1 MGRPRTD
8 LQTILEVILGSGNVY
23 FQPPDNVQMSYPA
36 IVYQKDWAR
45 SSFADNEPYVHTWR
59 YMVTV
64 IDKNPDSL
72 TPEKVAALPMTT
84 YIRHFAVD
92 NLNHDIFDVYF

>member
-8 LQTILEVILGSGNVY
+8 LQTILEGILGTDKVY
-23 FQPPDNVQMSYPA
+23 FQPPSNVTMVYPA

-45 SSFADNEPYVHTWR
+45 SSFADGAPYVHTWR

-72 TPEKVAALPMTT
+72 IPEKVAALPMTT

>member
-1 MGRPRTD
+1 MGKPRTE
-8 LQTILEVILGSGNVY
+8 LQTILEDILGTDHVY
-23 FQPPDNVQMSYPA
+23 FQPPSNITMSYPA

-45 SSFADNEPYVHTWR
+45 ADRADNATYVHTWR

-64 IDKNPDSL
+64 IDKDPDSL
-72 TPEKVAALPMTT
+72 VLDQIAALPATT
-84 YIRHFAVD
+84 YVRHFAVD